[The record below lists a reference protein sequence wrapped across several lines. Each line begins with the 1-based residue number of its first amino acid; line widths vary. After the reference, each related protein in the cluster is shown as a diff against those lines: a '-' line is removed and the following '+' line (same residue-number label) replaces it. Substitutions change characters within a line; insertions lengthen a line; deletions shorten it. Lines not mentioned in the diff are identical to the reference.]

1 MAKMIFDKEE
11 TRNLMMMLKSQ
22 DADNHLIA
30 FESLKN
36 VDFDKYIG
44 ELLVLL
50 KFGGHALADWKVG
63 YGKITSKLEKL
74 ISEQTPL
81 SSPKTLAL
89 ITKHQTPLSS
99 PKTLSLITK
108 HKGSKASV
116 ELFMEFFIRDM
127 TRMLES
133 IGYPTDKF
141 EINIKVK
148 DDGQTTKS

>member
-11 TRNLMMMLKSQ
+11 TRNLMMMLQSE
-22 DADNHLIA
+22 DTDNHLIA

-36 VDFDKYIG
+36 VDFNKYIG
-44 ELLVLL
+44 ELLVLY
-50 KFGGHALADWKVG
+50 KYGGHTLDNWRVNCN
-63 YGKITSKLEKL
+63 KIAMRLQNTFV
-74 ISEQTPL
+74 SEV
-81 SSPKTLAL
+81 
-89 ITKHQTPLSS
+89 PLSS

-127 TRMLES
+127 SRMLES

-141 EINIKVK
+141 EIDIKFK

>member
-11 TRNLMMMLKSQ
+11 TRNLMMMLQSE

-44 ELLVLL
+44 ELLVLY
-50 KFGGHALADWKVG
+50 KYGGHNLNNWQVNCK
-63 YGKITSKLEKL
+63 KITDKLDKILDQAVL
-74 ISEQTPL
+74 IS
-81 SSPKTLAL
+81 SPR
-89 ITKHQTPLSS
+89 
-99 PKTLSLITK
+99 TLSLITQ
-108 HKGSKASV
+108 HKGSRASV

-127 TRMLES
+127 SRMLES

-141 EINIKVK
+141 EINIKFK
-148 DDGQTTKS
+148 DDGQTTES

>member
-1 MAKMIFDKEE
+1 MAKMIFSKEE
-11 TRNLMMMLKSQ
+11 TRNLLMMLQSE

-36 VDFDKYIG
+36 VDFKKYTG
-44 ELLVLL
+44 EILVLY
-50 KFGGHALADWKVG
+50 KFGGHTLENWMINCK
-63 YGKITSKLEKL
+63 KIATKLLDIKPE
-74 ISEQTPL
+74 
-81 SSPKTLAL
+81 
-89 ITKHQTPLSS
+89 TPLSS

-127 TRMLES
+127 SRMLES

-141 EINIKVK
+141 EINIKFK
-148 DDGQTTKS
+148 DDGQTTES

>member
-11 TRNLMMMLKSQ
+11 TRNLLMMLQSE
-22 DADNHLIA
+22 DADNHTIA

-36 VDFDKYIG
+36 VDFNKYIG
-44 ELLVLL
+44 ELLVLY
-50 KFGGHALADWKVG
+50 KFGGHTTANWAVNCKSLIDKLA
-63 YGKITSKLEKL
+63 KIVD
-74 ISEQTPL
+74 QTPL

-89 ITKHQTPLSS
+89 ITQN
-99 PKTLSLITK
+99 
-108 HKGSKASV
+108 KGSKASV

-127 TRMLES
+127 SRMLES

-141 EINIKVK
+141 EINIKFK

>member
-1 MAKMIFDKEE
+1 MAKMIFGKDE
-11 TRNLMMMLKSQ
+11 TRNLLMMLKSE

-36 VDFDKYIG
+36 VDFNKYIG
-44 ELLVLL
+44 ELLVLY
-50 KFGGHALADWKVG
+50 KFGGHTLNNWQNCK
-63 YGKITSKLEKL
+63 KIATKLLDIKPE
-74 ISEQTPL
+74 
-81 SSPKTLAL
+81 
-89 ITKHQTPLSS
+89 TPLSS

-141 EINIKVK
+141 EINIKFK
-148 DDGQTTKS
+148 DDGQTTES

>member
-11 TRNLMMMLKSQ
+11 TRNLMMMLKSE

-36 VDFDKYIG
+36 VDFKKYIG
-44 ELLVLL
+44 ELLVLY
-50 KFGGHALADWKVG
+50 KFSGHSMSNWLTNCN
-63 YGKITSKLEKL
+63 KIAMRFQNTFA
-74 ISEQTPL
+74 SEV
-81 SSPKTLAL
+81 
-89 ITKHQTPLSS
+89 PLSS

>member
-11 TRNLMMMLKSQ
+11 TKNLLMMLKSE

-44 ELLVLL
+44 ELLVLY
-50 KFGGHALADWKVG
+50 KFGGHTLENWMINCK
-63 YGKITSKLEKL
+63 KIATKLLDIKPE
-74 ISEQTPL
+74 
-81 SSPKTLAL
+81 
-89 ITKHQTPLSS
+89 TPLSS

-127 TRMLES
+127 SRMLES

-141 EINIKVK
+141 EINIKFK
-148 DDGQTTKS
+148 DDGQATESK

>member
-1 MAKMIFDKEE
+1 MAKMIFSKEE
-11 TRNLMMMLKSQ
+11 TRNLLMMLQSE

-36 VDFDKYIG
+36 VDFNKYTG
-44 ELLVLL
+44 ELFVLY
-50 KFGGHALADWKVG
+50 KFGGHTMDSWRANCN
-63 YGKITSKLEKL
+63 KIAMRLQNAFV
-74 ISEQTPL
+74 SEV
-81 SSPKTLAL
+81 
-89 ITKHQTPLSS
+89 PLSS
-99 PKTLSLITK
+99 PKTLSLITN

-127 TRMLES
+127 SRMLES

-141 EINIKVK
+141 EIDIKFK

>member
-1 MAKMIFDKEE
+1 MEKMIFDKEE

-22 DADNHLIA
+22 DKDNNIIA

-36 VDFDKYIG
+36 VDFKKYIG
-44 ELLVLL
+44 ELLVLF
-50 KFGGHALADWKVG
+50 KFGGHSIDSWKQDCK
-63 YGKITSKLEKL
+63 KIGNKLEKL
-74 ISEQTPL
+74 AFLE
-81 SSPKTLAL
+81 KL
-89 ITKHQTPLSS
+89 ILGQTPLSS
-99 PKTLSLITK
+99 PKTLSMITK
-108 HKGSKASV
+108 YKGSKASV

-141 EINIKVK
+141 EIDIKFK

>member
-11 TRNLMMMLKSQ
+11 TRNLMMMLKSE

-74 ISEQTPL
+74 ISD
-81 SSPKTLAL
+81 
-89 ITKHQTPLSS
+89 QTPLSS

>member
-1 MAKMIFDKEE
+1 MAKMIFSKEE
-11 TRNLMMMLKSQ
+11 TRNLLMMLQSE

-36 VDFDKYIG
+36 VDFNKYIG
-44 ELLVLL
+44 ELLVLY
-50 KFGGHALADWKVG
+50 KYGGHTMDNWLANCN
-63 YGKITSKLEKL
+63 KIAIRLQNTFV
-74 ISEQTPL
+74 SEV
-81 SSPKTLAL
+81 
-89 ITKHQTPLSS
+89 PLSS

-127 TRMLES
+127 SRMLES

-141 EINIKVK
+141 EIDIKFK
-148 DDGQTTKS
+148 DDGQTTES

>member
-1 MAKMIFDKEE
+1 MAKMIFSKEE
-11 TRNLMMMLKSQ
+11 TRNLLMMLQSE

-36 VDFDKYIG
+36 VNFEKYIG
-44 ELLVLL
+44 ELLVLY
-50 KFGGHALADWKVG
+50 KFGGHTMENWKINCK
-63 YGKITSKLEKL
+63 KIANKLLDIKL
-74 ISEQTPL
+74 LE
-81 SSPKTLAL
+81 
-89 ITKHQTPLSS
+89 TPLSS

-127 TRMLES
+127 SRMLES

-141 EINIKVK
+141 EINIKFK
-148 DDGQTTKS
+148 DDGQTTES

>member
-1 MAKMIFDKEE
+1 MAKMIFDKDE
-11 TRNLMMMLKSQ
+11 TRNLIMMLRSE
-22 DADNHLIA
+22 DADNHTIA
-30 FESLKN
+30 FESLRN

-50 KFGGHALADWKVG
+50 KFGGHGLADWNVG
-63 YGKITSKLEKL
+63 CKKIASKLEKIL
-74 ISEQTPL
+74 PM
-81 SSPKTLAL
+81 
-89 ITKHQTPLSS
+89 QTPLSS
-99 PKTLSLITK
+99 PKTLSMITK

-127 TRMLES
+127 SRMLES

-141 EINIKVK
+141 EINIKFK

>member
-1 MAKMIFDKEE
+1 MEKMIFDKEE

-22 DADNHLIA
+22 DKDNNIIA

-36 VDFDKYIG
+36 VDFNKYVG
-44 ELLVLL
+44 ELLVLY
-50 KFGGHALADWKVG
+50 KFGGHTLENWMINCK
-63 YGKITSKLEKL
+63 KIATKLLDIKPE
-74 ISEQTPL
+74 
-81 SSPKTLAL
+81 
-89 ITKHQTPLSS
+89 TPLSS

-141 EINIKVK
+141 EIDIKFK
-148 DDGQTTKS
+148 DDGQTTESQ

>member
-11 TRNLMMMLKSQ
+11 TRNLMMMLKSE

-74 ISEQTPL
+74 ISDQTPL

-89 ITKHQTPLSS
+89 ITKY
-99 PKTLSLITK
+99 
-108 HKGSKASV
+108 KGSKASV

-148 DDGQTTKS
+148 DDGQTTES